1 VNAFDSYRYFPTYL
15 YECWANAGSIFLE
28 MIQKNYY
35 KMQSLQKC
43 FLKNFKQPKFINN
56 IKGKRKNRTTTFVEK
71 KFEKLFDKSKGKN

>member
-1 VNAFDSYRYFPTYL
+1 
-15 YECWANAGSIFLE
+15 
-28 MIQKNYY
+28 
-35 KMQSLQKC
+35 MQSLQKC